1 MRFRTCLAAVLLGS
15 TLFTA
20 LSSAQPVQLAH
31 PADEFYSDQPLG
43 AFLEASSTT
52 FRVFAPTADS
62 VEVRLYD
69 IPLGGKARAI
79 KMSRNSDGTW
89 QATVKE
95 SLLGKYYTYLASGK
109 DVGFGHEVIDPY
121 ARCVTAYDGRALLV
135 QDSTPIAPRPQFPP
149 SEAVIYELSV
159 RDFTIDPNSGVKA
172 RGKFLGLTEEGTR
185 LEGTP
190 TGLDHLVELG
200 INTVQIMPVTEFASN
215 EAEDQYGWG
224 YDSVHFN
231 TPDGWYATRPHDAS
245 RVRELKQMIDALHR
259 KGLRVTL
266 DMVYNHTM
274 EDRFHNRIYSFE
286 GLVPGYYYRR
296 RPDGSYYNGSGVGNE
311 LRSEAPMVRRF
322 LVDSTKMWVEEYG
335 VDGFRFDLMG
345 LIDVE
350 TMTQIA
356 RAVHEIDPN
365 VLVYGEPWAAGE
377 TPIAITSKGTQRGKG
392 FAVFNDDFRDALKG
406 HVFEPYASAFV
417 QTGEKTDDIRQG
429 MLGATNRHNSRAF
442 AASPTETINYVE
454 CHDNHTLWD
463 RLLLSTDS
471 EGSRTP
477 LASPGTASAPAT
489 EEQRVAMARLA
500 AVAVLTAQG
509 IPFLHSG
516 QEFLRTKQGH
526 ENSYNQPDSVNQT
539 EWRRKLEHADT
550 VAYYQGLITLRREHP
565 MFRLPTAEGVE
576 KGVTFMPTSEG
587 VVVADLHDPEGNDSW
602 SRALV
607 CLNGRGEATEV
618 NLPPGEWQLM
628 VDGERA
634 GTESIRPVRGV
645 LHLPGHSA
653 AVLALPEQP

>member
-1 MRFRTCLAAVLLGS
+1 MLIGAA
-15 TLFTA
+15 LFP
-20 LSSAQPVQLAH
+20 LPSFAQPPQLEH
-31 PADEFYSDQPLG
+31 PADKYISDQPLG
-43 AFLEASSTT
+43 AFLGTDSTT
-52 FRVFAPTADS
+52 FRVFAPTAS
-62 VEVRLYD
+62 AVEVRLYEF
-69 IPLGGKARAI
+69 PTGGKPRAL
-79 KMSRNSDGTW
+79 KMKRNGDGTW
-89 QATVKE
+89 EVTAPE
-95 SLLGKYYTYLASGK
+95 RLEGRYYTLLARGQ

-121 ARCVTAYDGRALLV
+121 ARCVTAYDGRGFLV
-135 QDSTPIAPRPQFPP
+135 EDKTPLAPRPTFPP

-159 RDFTIDPNSGVKA
+159 RDFTIDPESGVKA

-190 TGLDHLVELG
+190 TGLDHLVDLG
-200 INTVQIMPVTEFASN
+200 VNTVQLMPVTEFASS
-215 EAEDQYGWG
+215 EAQDQYGWG

-231 TPDGWYATRPHDAS
+231 TPDGWFASSPHDGS
-245 RVRELKQMIDALHR
+245 RVRELKQTIDALHR

-311 LRSEAPMVRRF
+311 LRTEAPMVRRF
-322 LVDSTKMWVEEYG
+322 LVDSTKMWVQEYG

-345 LIDVE
+345 LIDVD
-350 TMTQIA
+350 TMTEIA

-365 VLVYGEPWAAGE
+365 VMVYGEPWVADE
-377 TPIAITSKGTQRGKG
+377 TPITVTAKGTQRGRG

-406 HVFEPYASAFV
+406 HVFQPYASGFV
-417 QTGEKTDDIRQG
+417 QTGEKTDEIRQG
-429 MLGATNRHNSRAF
+429 MLGATNPHNPRSF
-442 AASPTETINYVE
+442 AASPLETINYVE

-463 RLLLSTDS
+463 RLLLSTDTS
-471 EGSRTP
+471 GARTP
-477 LASPGTASAPAT
+477 LASPGAASAPAS

-526 ENSYNQPDSVNQT
+526 ENSYNQPDSVNQI

-550 VAYYQGLITLRREHP
+550 VAYYQGLLQLRREHP
-565 MFRLPTAEGVE
+565 MFRLPTAELVE
-576 KGVTFMPTSEG
+576 DGVTFMLANEG
-587 VVVADLHDPEGNDSW
+587 LVVAALHDPDGQDRW

-634 GTESIRPVRGV
+634 GTESLRPVRGT

-653 AVLALPEQP
+653 AVLALPKRP